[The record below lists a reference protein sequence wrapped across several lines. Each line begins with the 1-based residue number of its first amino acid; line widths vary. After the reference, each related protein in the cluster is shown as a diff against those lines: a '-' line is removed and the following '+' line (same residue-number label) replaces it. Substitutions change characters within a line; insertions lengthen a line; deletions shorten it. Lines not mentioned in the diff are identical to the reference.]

1 MARHYLLLT
10 LLLLSPLAFAQG
22 TLKVGLSPDYPP
34 LQYKQD
40 GRLVGLEVDN
50 ARAVAEI
57 LGKKLAL
64 FEYPFDELIPA
75 LEQGR
80 VDVIMSGMS
89 ITAERAQRVN
99 FTEPYMEIGQMAILH
114 KDKIASF
121 AQPWAVYREGVRVGV
136 EPGTTGAAFAEKEL
150 TDANIS
156 YYQDSVAAF
165 AGLRDNS
172 IDLYIHDAPTSW
184 RLATAADTDD
194 LISTYKQLTSE
205 MLAWAVRPD
214 DPELVRDMNRALAIM
229 KSQGTLNYIINR
241 WIPVQVQVR

>member
-1 MARHYLLLT
+1 MARHILLLT
-10 LLLLSPLAFAQG
+10 LLLLAPLTLAQG

-40 GRLVGLEVDN
+40 GRIVGLEVDN

-89 ITAERAQRVN
+89 VTAQRAQRVN
-99 FTEPYMEIGQMAILH
+99 FTEPYLEIGQMAILH
-114 KDKIASF
+114 KDKIAAF

-136 EPGTTGAAFAEKEL
+136 EPDTTGAAFAEKEL

-156 YYQDSVAAF
+156 YFQDSNAAF
-165 AGLRDNS
+165 AGLRDDS

-184 RLATAADTDD
+184 RLANSSDNGD
-194 LISTYKQLTSE
+194 LISTYKPLTTE

-214 DPELVRDMNRALAIM
+214 DPELVRDMNRALSIM
-229 KSQGTLNYIINR
+229 KSQGTLKYIINR

>member
-1 MARHYLLLT
+1 MART
-10 LLLLSPLAFAQG
+10 LLLFGLLLLAPLGFAQG

-40 GRLVGLEVDN
+40 GRLVGLEVDS

-64 FEYPFDELIPA
+64 FEFPFDELIPA

-80 VDVIMSGMS
+80 VDVVMSGLS
-89 ITAERAQRVN
+89 ITAERANRVN
-99 FTEPYMEIGQMAILH
+99 FAEPYLEIGQMAILH

-150 TDANIS
+150 TDATIS
-156 YYQDSVAAF
+156 YFQDSQAAF
-165 AGLRDNS
+165 EGLRDDS
-172 IDLYIHDAPTSW
+172 IDLYLHDAPTSW
-184 RLATAADTDD
+184 RLANSSDNDD
-194 LISTYKQLTSE
+194 LISTYKPLTSE

-214 DPELVRDMNRALAIM
+214 EPELVRDLNRALSIM
-229 KSQGTLNYIINR
+229 KAQGTLKYIVNR
-241 WIPVQVQVR
+241 WIPVQVEVR